1 MDREAILRNFFNT
14 ALKGESKT
22 YDDHNWYT
30 SGGLRGYISGSSSAP
45 YPLLKKPLSQYTIG
59 EIKAFQSRP
68 RDTTGQLW
76 ATGRYQI
83 IPSTLKGIATKAGL
97 GDSAVYSAT
106 NQDRLA
112 WELLMERSSL
122 RNYIRGYVSDT
133 PDSLQ
138 AAALD
143 MAKIWSSIGV
153 PYNMQGH
160 RQYVQ
165 KNQSYYSGGGDV
177 ASVSTEA
184 IQTKLKDLRLTLGGI
199 IKGGVEFAQK
209 RPFVT
214 ILLTSLFVTAVYILY
229 KQLKRK

>member
-1 MDREAILRNFFNT
+1 
-14 ALKGESKT
+14 
-22 YDDHNWYT
+22 
-30 SGGLRGYISGSSSAP
+30 
-45 YPLLKKPLSQYTIG
+45 LKKPLSQYTIG

-184 IQTKLKDLRLTLGGI
+184 IQTKLKELRLTLGGI